1 MRDKKIID
9 GGFNMKLSLKGL
21 VSKFDT
27 RSRIAPAIPATVHL
41 DFEDNRD
48 RFLSEVNQN
57 GLALQSAQRYLKQ
70 IERLFWQ
77 RSSKMEML

>member
-1 MRDKKIID
+1 
-9 GGFNMKLSLKGL
+9 MKLSLKGL